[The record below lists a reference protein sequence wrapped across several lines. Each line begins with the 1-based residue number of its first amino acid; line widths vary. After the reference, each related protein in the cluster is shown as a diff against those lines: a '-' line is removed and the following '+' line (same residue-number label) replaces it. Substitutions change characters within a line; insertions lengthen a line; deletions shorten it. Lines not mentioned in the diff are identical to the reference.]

1 MKSLFFIFITII
13 VYSSQILPQGWEC
26 QECPKR
32 DLAFFEFDIWQKTAP
47 APGSGLDQ
55 ADWLKMFMAAD
66 GVLDAL
72 FNEDPSKGCIN
83 FYDGQ
88 TVLINEFGEEDYSV
102 GGTSSSYFHL
112 EREFSSELQYVVS
125 GSIEKGITDGV
136 YIIKAFVETNE
147 TAERVVEATA
157 TYDLSISGPQNGK
170 NIAQQ
175 LMPLMQHIRDFE
187 KRKRDEDPEIV
198 ISPIGK
204 GSINELKL
212 EKEKLRAGETT
223 NVEIKII
230 DCDGVPTKD
239 MDVTLLGEGGSFN
252 PEKVKTNADGKAKS
266 KFTADCDPGKYQ
278 VWFEFLARYPYSVEM
293 LEFGVDDIVE
303 IEIEAADKFNIVY
316 NHTMKHEYMGQFLLE
331 SIGTG
336 TIPCTINWDAEPP
349 TVKGEGTVKAV
360 WTGGAE
366 ECIFDGNSNYK
377 VDYKG
382 SVVYSENGFA
392 KIQLKRIS
400 DSDQGGYFKFIC
412 GSIIQDVPANLP
424 FPVLEED
431 RILEFNFKDGDTI
444 NLDVPGEGVTHYSYT
459 LKMKCK

>member
-1 MKSLFFIFITII
+1 M
-13 VYSSQILPQGWEC
+13 PQGWEC

-47 APGSGLDQ
+47 PPGSGLDQ
-55 ADWLKMFMAAD
+55 GDWLKMFMVAD

-157 TYDLSISGPQNGK
+157 TYDFSISGAQNGV

-198 ISPIGK
+198 VSAIGE

-212 EKEKLRAGETT
+212 EKEKLKGGESTKA
-223 NVEIKII
+223 EIKII

-252 PEKVKTNADGKAKS
+252 PEKVKTDADGKAES
-266 KFTADCDPGKYQ
+266 KFTADCDPGKYT
-278 VWFEFLARYPYSVEM
+278 VSMEFWARYPYSVEKF
-293 LEFGVDDIVE
+293 EFDDDGEVKVE
-303 IEIEAADKFNIVY
+303 VEVAEKFNIVY
-316 NHTMKHEYMGQFLLE
+316 NHTMTHSYMGGFLLE

-336 TIPCTINWDAEPP
+336 TIPCTINWEAEPP
-349 TVKGEGTVKAV
+349 TVKGEGTVNAT
-360 WTGGAE
+360 WTGNAE
-366 ECIFDGNSNYK
+366 ECEFKGNSSYIVNYK
-377 VDYKG
+377 G
-382 SVVYSENGFA
+382 QVVYAENGSA
-392 KIQLKRIS
+392 TLQLKKTS
-400 DSDQGGYFKFIC
+400 DSDQGGQFNIIC
-412 GSIIQDVPANLP
+412 PGYSQNIPANLP

-431 RILEFNFKDGDTI
+431 RVLEFSFKDGETTS
-444 NLDVPGEGVTHYSYT
+444 LDVPGSGVTHYSYT